1 MQNNDLCYI
10 DSCEFSELNK
20 NDTLLAHLAERFLQ
34 SLGFRLL
41 SSVSRRPSYVFTFE
55 SSPLKVLGQ
64 TEPKLGRE
72 HGRPSIKIV
81 YFVPIR

>member
-34 SLGFRLL
+34 SLGFRRL
-41 SSVSRRPSYVFTFE
+41 SSVFTFE

-81 YFVPIR
+81 HFVPIR